1 MQQLV
6 QFLKTLTGA
15 AWFCFAV
22 GLAGLFCSLYA
33 WLPFAS
39 PPEQLPPYLALAA
52 MAAGFVAF
60 LSMARHH
67 LVSWKHRKASQPAV
81 RLPNGFRAT
90 ALAAL
95 VYFLVVFLGCFI
107 AYPHGV
113 DLGPVV
119 GLRIASAA
127 ALFFGV
133 FSMGFTQWAGLRV
146 RALQSAP

>member
-1 MQQLV
+1 MQQV
-6 QFLKTLTGA
+6 MQFLKTLTSP

-22 GLAGLFCSLYA
+22 GLAGLLCSFYA

-39 PPEQLPPYLALAA
+39 PPEQLLPYLAFTA
-52 MAAGFVAF
+52 MAAGFVGF
-60 LSMARHH
+60 LSMAR
-67 LVSWKHRKASQPAV
+67 LQLIAWEHRKTPQPTV
-81 RLPNGFRAT
+81 RLPSGFWVA

-95 VYFLVVFLGCFI
+95 IYLLAVFFGCFV

-127 ALFFGV
+127 TLFFGV
-133 FSMGFTQWAGLRV
+133 FSLGFTQLAALRV